1 MYGSREDGA
10 SSFPVYRNFA
20 LSDPNP
26 NPKGLETLQSMK
38 THQAMS
44 MAYERYLKGKGK
56 REKALGRPLTT
67 YEEEKERYVARYS
80 REGWNERF
88 RIPNRVY
95 DLLGGADHMH
105 PFSEENPPV
114 SPDQCKV
121 TPHKFEQ
128 MLGNGVREDNKYGD
142 RSAPCMSCFIS
153 SMRIAD
159 RFASLLSDKSKESE
173 GYVDLIHDLRNETL
187 IYIEERKADKTYAPE
202 PYIHYYDILGEGI
215 VREFAKAVSDLDTD
229 TVCKI
234 LDQLLCMTMMEQ
246 QSEQNPIL
254 KIAAEAIDK
263 CMKNI

>member
-1 MYGSREDGA
+1 MYGSRECGYKLVDV
-10 SSFPVYRNFA
+10 SP
-20 LSDPNP
+20 LSDPTP
-26 NPKGLETLQSMK
+26 RPKSVETIEGMK

-44 MAYERYLKGKGK
+44 MAYERYLNRKEE
-56 REKALGRPLTT
+56 REEALGRPLTT

-80 REGWNERF
+80 RDGWIERF
-88 RIPNRVY
+88 RILNRVY
-95 DLLGGADHMH
+95 DLPGGADHMH

-128 MLGNGVREDNKYGD
+128 MLGNGVCEDNEYGD

-153 SMRIAD
+153 LMRIAD

-229 TVCKI
+229 AVCKI
-234 LDQLLCMTMMEQ
+234 LDQLLCRTIMEQ

>member
-1 MYGSREDGA
+1 MG
-10 SSFPVYRNFA
+10 YRLVDVGP
-20 LSDPNP
+20 LSDPTP
-26 NPKGLETLQSMK
+26 NPKGLEGMLRLK
-38 THQAMS
+38 AYNRIA
-44 MAYERYLKGKGK
+44 MAYERYSNRKKK
-56 REKALGRPLTT
+56 REEALGRPLTR
-67 YEEEKERYVARYS
+67 YEEEKVQYVARYS

-95 DLLGGADHMH
+95 DLLGGIDHMH

-128 MLGNGVREDNKYGD
+128 MLGNGVCEDDKYGD
-142 RSAPCMSCFIS
+142 RSVPCMSCFIS

-159 RFASLLSDKSKESE
+159 RFASLLSDKSKEPGE
-173 GYVDLIHDLRNETL
+173 YVDLIHDLRNETL

-202 PYIHYYDILGEGI
+202 PYIYYYDILGEGI

-229 TVCKI
+229 TVCEI
-234 LDQLLCMTMMEQ
+234 LDQLLCRTIMEQ

-263 CMKNI
+263 YMKNI

>member
-1 MYGSREDGA
+1 MYGSRECGYKLVDV
-10 SSFPVYRNFA
+10 SP
-20 LSDPNP
+20 LSDPTP
-26 NPKGLETLQSMK
+26 RPKSVETIEGMK

-44 MAYERYLKGKGK
+44 MAYERYLNRKKE
-56 REKALGRPLTT
+56 REEALGRPLTT

-80 REGWNERF
+80 RDGWIERF
-88 RIPNRVY
+88 QIPNRVY

-114 SPDQCKV
+114 SPDQCKA
-121 TPHKFEQ
+121 TPYRFEKII
-128 MLGNGVREDNKYGD
+128 GRSVCEDDGD
-142 RSAPCMSCFIS
+142 VFSPCVACFIS
-153 SMRIAD
+153 EMRIAK
-159 RFASLLSDKSKESE
+159 RFANLLSDKSKESE
-173 GYVDLIHDLRNETL
+173 EYVDLINNLRNETL

-229 TVCKI
+229 AVCKI
-234 LDQLLCMTMMEQ
+234 LDQLLCRTMMEQ

-254 KIAAEAIDK
+254 KIAAEAIDR

>member
-1 MYGSREDGA
+1 MYGSREDGVRP
-10 SSFPVYRNFA
+10 FPVYRNFA

-26 NPKGLETLQSMK
+26 NPKGLEGLLRLK
-38 THQAMS
+38 AYNAIAM
-44 MAYERYLKGKGK
+44 AHERYLGRKNR

-80 REGWNERF
+80 RDGWIERF
-88 RIPNRVY
+88 RIVNGLY
-95 DLLGGADHMH
+95 DFLGGIDHRH

-128 MLGNGVREDNKYGD
+128 MLGNGVCEDDRYGD

-153 SMRIAD
+153 SMRIAG
-159 RFASLLSDKSKESE
+159 RFENLLSDKSKESE